1 MAQKH
6 YQNPADEDELF
17 SEMLKD
23 EFTFFYALTV
33 SVMDMFKSMKED
45 EKSNGRPGCG

>member
-1 MAQKH
+1 MARKP

-17 SEMLKD
+17 LEMLKD

-33 SVMDMFKSMKED
+33 SVMDMLKSGQD
-45 EKSNGRPGCG
+45 ENTTNDQ